1 MITFNYRREKSA
13 ITGDILRPVASIEF
27 RSKDGG
33 WIELRPYIDSGAD
46 ITLIPLTFGRLLGLE
61 LKKEEIK
68 HLRGIGGVGVPVVI
82 KEIDTRINGT
92 EFSVR
97 VAWALEED
105 LPPLLGRV
113 DIFDRFT
120 ITFDQ
125 RKEIVTFES
134 NDG

>member
-1 MITFNYRREKSA
+1 M
-13 ITGDILRPVASIEF
+13 
-27 RSKDGG
+27 

-68 HLRGIGGVGVPVVI
+68 HLRGVGGAGVPVVI
-82 KEIDTRINGT
+82 TEVDTRINDT

-125 RKEIVTFES
+125 HREIVMFES
-134 NDG
+134 NAG

>member
-1 MITFNYRREKSA
+1 MITFNYRREKSE

-27 RSKDGG
+27 KSKDGV

-68 HLRGIGGVGVPVVI
+68 HLRGVGGAGVPVVI
-82 KEIDTRINGT
+82 TEVDTKINDT
-92 EFSVR
+92 EFPVR

-105 LPPLLGRV
+105 LPPLLGRT
-113 DIFDRFT
+113 DIFDRFVV
-120 ITFDQ
+120 TFDQ
-125 RKEIVTFES
+125 RREVVIFES
-134 NDG
+134 DG

>member
-1 MITFNYRREKSA
+1 MITFNYRREKSE
-13 ITGDILRPVASIEF
+13 ITSDILRPVASIEF
-27 RSKDGG
+27 RSKDGV

-68 HLRGIGGVGVPVVI
+68 HLRGVGGAGVPVVI
-82 KEIDTRINGT
+82 TEVDTRIGDA
-92 EFSVR
+92 EFPVR
-97 VAWALEED
+97 VAWVLEDD

-125 RKEIVTFES
+125 RKEIVIFEPD
-134 NDG
+134 DG